1 MLKLLRKSSTTNGQV
16 MTVIFYIA
24 LFLFLVLC
32 GILCLVILIQESKSL
47 GLGASFGGDP
57 GDSVFGTS
65 TADVL
70 KKFTAWLAIIFM
82 AACVLLSLWT
92 GAMGRSK
99 ARLMP
104 TSIEQMQE

>member
-1 MLKLLRKSSTTNGQV
+1 
-16 MTVIFYIA
+16 MTFIFYLA
-24 LFLFLVLC
+24 LFLFLGLC
-32 GILCLVILIQESKSL
+32 ALLCFVILIQESKSL

-70 KKFTAWLAIIFM
+70 KKFTAYVAMIFM
-82 AACVLLSLWT
+82 ASCVLLSLWT

-99 ARLMP
+99 AHLVP
-104 TSIEQMQE
+104 TTIEQVQQ